1 MVCMVC
7 CSCHILQSGQD
18 LASWGPLGLSH
29 FRAPTHSINDL
40 NPESQL
46 KKYNRYLVD
55 KNVKK
60 ALIKN

>member
-18 LASWGPLGLSH
+18 LASWGPLGLSN

-46 KKYNRYLVD
+46 KKITEVISGQ
-55 KNVKK
+55 KCKK
-60 ALIKN
+60 SFD